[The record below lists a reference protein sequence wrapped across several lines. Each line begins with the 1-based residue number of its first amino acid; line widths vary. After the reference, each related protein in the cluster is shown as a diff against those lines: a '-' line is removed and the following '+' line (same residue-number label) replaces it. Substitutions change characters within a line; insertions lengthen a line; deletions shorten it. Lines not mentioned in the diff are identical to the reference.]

1 MKIIWCYNP
10 VTADK
15 EKPDNWW
22 KTQSVKISL
31 AAFGAAEWVKPI

>member
-15 EKPDNWW
+15 EKPDNWRR
-22 KTQSVKISL
+22 KTKCGTTLFL
-31 AAFGAAEWVKPI
+31 AAFGAAE